1 MNYMKQLDAIR
12 ALGVSLIFYQ
22 HFVRWSVKPL
32 TFYGHQILFGVT
44 AVDSFFVM
52 SGFLITGILLK
63 SKDKVEHNKATVLS
77 SLKTFYTRR
86 TLRIFPIFYLT
97 LLVTFTLNIHPVR
110 ETIWWHVF
118 YASNIYSVVADSVNN
133 GAISHLWSLSVE
145 EQFYLV
151 WPLVI
156 LLVPRKQ
163 LAAVLTMIILSAPA
177 FRYYCGSIHMNSAVA
192 NAITPGNIDLLGIG
206 ALLAYLKT
214 YRPEKLP
221 AFLKLSLGIG
231 CPMFLVSVLSSSF
244 ALGAVFGAFTRTFE
258 GLWICWFID
267 KASEGFGG
275 ALGYVL
281 ELKPLSYLGKISY
294 GLYLYHNFVPSLL
307 NKMLHMLHVTGPQA
321 VWSQCF
327 FYTAVSVAI
336 ASLSWHLIEKPLL
349 GLKHVISP
357 NSAIKYPVIASE
369 QRVT

>member
-12 ALGVSLIFYQ
+12 AIGVSLIFYQ
-22 HFVRWSVKPL
+22 HFVRWSVKPI
-32 TFYGHQILFGVT
+32 TFFGHQILFGIT

-63 SKDKVEHNKATVLS
+63 SKEKVEHNKATVFS

-110 ETIWWHVF
+110 ETIWWHVC
-118 YASNIYSVVADSVNN
+118 YASNIYSAVAGSVNN

-156 LLVPRKQ
+156 LLVPRKH
-163 LAAVLTMIILSAPA
+163 LAGVLTVIILTAPA
-177 FRYYCGSIHMNSAVA
+177 FRYYCGSIQMESAIA
-192 NAITPGNIDLLGIG
+192 NALTPGNIDLLGIG
-206 ALLAYLKT
+206 ALLAYLKAH
-214 YRPEKLP
+214 RPEMLP
-221 AFLKLSLGIG
+221 PFLKLSLGIG
-231 CPMFLVSVLSSSF
+231 CPMFLVSVLSNSF
-244 ALGAVFGAFTRTFE
+244 ALGEVFGAFTRTFE

-275 ALGYVL
+275 VVGYVL

-307 NKMLHMLHVTGPQA
+307 NEALQTLHVAGPQTI
-321 VWSQCF
+321 WSQCLV
-327 FYTAVSVAI
+327 YTAVSVAI
-336 ASLSWHLIEKPLL
+336 ASVSWHLVEKPLL
-349 GLKHVISP
+349 GLKQVLGAGP
-357 NSAIKYPVIASE
+357 AVKYPVVAPKQQVI
-369 QRVT
+369 